1 MLVIGRKV
9 GEALMIGDH
18 IRINIVSV
26 SGDKV
31 TVAIDAPKE
40 IKILREELLET
51 IQANKESTLKIERS
65 GYQNIAELIKAKK
78 TL

>member
-1 MLVIGRKV
+1 MLMIGRKV
-9 GEALMIGDH
+9 GEVFLVGEDV
-18 IRINIVSV
+18 RIIIASV

-31 TVAIDAPKE
+31 TIAIDAPKE

>member
-40 IKILREELLET
+40 IKILREELVET
-51 IQANKESTLKIERS
+51 IQANRESTEKIETS
-65 GYQNIAELIKAKK
+65 GYANMANLIKAKK